1 MLELIFY
8 SLIGGLF
15 SLIGGLL
22 LLWKREYAKKIEIYL
37 LSFAAGAFL
46 SISFLDVLPEAL
58 ELVEEPHPIL
68 LTALGGFLFFFIL
81 ERAIMT
87 VFHKGHSK
95 KGEHEHSDHTESLPA
110 LLISG
115 DSLHNFIDGIVIALA
130 FLIEP
135 SLGLITAI
143 AVAAHEVPQEIADF
157 SILLNLGWS
166 KTKVLT
172 TNVLQSLASVPGA
185 LLGFYAGNLLEGYLP
200 YLLAAASGIF
210 LYISASSLVPEI
222 HHKTGHHSFAKA
234 VAPLFLSVII
244 IWYLIKLTHGE

>member
-1 MLELIFY
+1 MLELILY

-46 SISFLDVLPEAL
+46 AISFLDVLPEAL
-58 ELVEEPHPIL
+58 EMVEEPHPIL
-68 LTALGGFLFFFIL
+68 LAALGGFLFFFVL

-87 VFHKGHSK
+87 FFHKGHSHDK
-95 KGEHEHSDHTESLPA
+95 EHGDHTESLPA

-115 DSLHNFIDGIVIALA
+115 DTLHNFLDGIVIALA
-130 FLIEP
+130 FLVEP

-143 AVAAHEVPQEIADF
+143 AVAAHEVPQEVADF

-172 TNVLQSLASVPGA
+172 ANVLQSLASVPGA
-185 LLGFYAGNLLEGYLP
+185 LLGFYAGNILEGYLP
-200 YLLAAASGIF
+200 YLLAVASGVF

-234 VAPLFLSVII
+234 VVPLFLSVILV
-244 IWYLIKLTHGE
+244 WYLIKLTHGE